1 MPGTVVP
8 YERFV
13 EIRQRGK
20 RMAGELAAQHEAM
33 LNGDSRD
40 GCEPPTIHCEAL
52 IDKHCGTRTQT
63 AVALRR
69 KNPLA

>member
-13 EIRQRGK
+13 ETRQRAK
-20 RMAGELAAQHEAM
+20 RMAGARATPHEAM
-33 LNGDSRD
+33 PNEESHD
-40 GCEPPTIHCEAL
+40 GEPPTIPGDAL
-52 IDKHCGTRTQT
+52 IDKHCGTRTQV
-63 AVALRR
+63 AVAFRP

>member
-20 RMAGELAAQHEAM
+20 GMAGELAARHGAM
-33 LNGDSRD
+33 PNGDSRD
-40 GCEPPTIHCEAL
+40 GEPPTIHCEAL